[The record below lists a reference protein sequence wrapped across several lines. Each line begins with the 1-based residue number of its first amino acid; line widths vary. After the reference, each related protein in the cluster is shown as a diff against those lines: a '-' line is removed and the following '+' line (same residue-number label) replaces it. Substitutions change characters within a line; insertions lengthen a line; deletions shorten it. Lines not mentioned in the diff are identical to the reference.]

1 MNLNERAL
9 DELKRCKDIL
19 DKVPV
24 EIRNKMW
31 LSNASPKKWFD
42 YFNTNWETS
51 DLSEKPLNR
60 SELLEQ
66 FRPYRNKGKLDESII
81 RKLIISVL
89 AWGGMGY
96 SKTQGKLAISTIG
109 SYERVCTELLN
120 GMLPVDAYAEFF
132 ELKKLREMKGIGPA
146 YYTKLIFFFG
156 NQSGL
161 IMDRWTAR
169 STNLLLGSR
178 LIKLEGKTKRVSDN
192 NSEQTYS
199 KYLEFIS
206 KLQNQLEIET
216 PAKTEE
222 LIFSCPHKHQ
232 AVKNRLN
239 YYHEACSS
247 WRKYVAENT

>member
-1 MNLNERAL
+1 MNFNQRAL

-24 EIRNKMW
+24 VIRDKMW
-31 LSNASPKKWFD
+31 LTNASPKKWFD
-42 YFNTNWETS
+42 YFDTNWKIS
-51 DLSEKPLNR
+51 DLSERPLNR

-66 FRPYRNKGKLDESII
+66 FLPYRNKGKLDEPIV

-120 GMLPVDAYAEFF
+120 GMSSVDAYAEFF
-132 ELKKLREMKGIGPA
+132 GLKKLREMKGIGPA

-156 NQSGL
+156 DQSGL

-169 STNLLLGSR
+169 STNLICNR
-178 LIKLEGKTKRVSDN
+178 EIIKLDGNYVSPR

-206 KLQNQLEIET
+206 ELQHQLDIES

-222 LIFSCPHKHQ
+222 LIFSCSHK
-232 AVKNRLN
+232 KGKSRLN
-239 YYHEACSS
+239 DYHEACSS
-247 WRKYVAENT
+247 WRKYVDENT